1 MRTISKGRLALAA
14 TLVAAALVTLNAGA
28 TGAVADPES
37 GGPIRCATPGH
48 DPITVVFVHGAW
60 ADNSSWSAEVAEL
73 QHDGC
78 QVRAADVQVHDLA
91 TDATEVSDFVST
103 IPGPVLLVGHS
114 YGGAVITNA
123 ATSAPNVVGLVYV
136 DAYEPAVGE
145 AISQLGGATSAI
157 STHTF
162 AQIFNTIPGAPAGSL
177 NVVLTQ
183 NFYLSY
189 FANDLPRK
197 QALEQWATQTVAS
210 TAALQ
215 GPTTSTAWKTLPS
228 WAFISTGD
236 MIITPD
242 SLHSMAT
249 RADSNITTF
258 QGGSHVTL
266 VSHPRAVTATIGKA
280 LASLL
285 AAGK

>member
-1 MRTISKGRLALAA
+1 MRKISRGRLGVA
-14 TLVAAALVTLNAGA
+14 TAVVAAALLTVPISAS
-28 TGAVADPES
+28 GAVADS
-37 GGPIRCATPGH
+37 GGPVRCAAPGKT
-48 DPITVVFVHGAW
+48 PITVVFVHGAW
-60 ADNSSWSAEVAEL
+60 ADNSSWAAEVSEL

-78 QVRAADVQVHDLA
+78 QVRAADVQVNDLA
-91 TDATEVSDFVST
+91 SDATDVANFLST

-114 YGGAVITNA
+114 YGGAVISNA
-123 ATSAPNVVGLVYV
+123 ATHATNVVGLVYV
-136 DAYEPAVGE
+136 DAYEPEVGE

-162 AQIFNTIPGAPAGSL
+162 SEIFQTIPGAPAGSAD
-177 NVVLTQ
+177 VVLTQ
-183 NFYLSY
+183 NFYLSS
-189 FANDLPRK
+189 FASDMPRK

-215 GPTTSTAWKTLPS
+215 APSTAAAWHTIPS

-242 SLHSMAT
+242 SLRSMAV
-249 RADSNITTF
+249 RAHSQITTY

-266 VSHPRAVTATIGKA
+266 VSHPQAVTATIGKA

-285 AAGK
+285 ASGK

>member
-1 MRTISKGRLALAA
+1 MRRISQGRTALAA
-14 TLVAAALVTLNAGA
+14 AFVAAALLAMPMSASGA
-28 TGAVADPES
+28 TTDNGY
-37 GGPIRCATPGH
+37 PIRCAVPGQ
-48 DPITVVFVHGAW
+48 DPITVVLVHGAW
-60 ADNSSWSAEVAEL
+60 ADNSSWAGEVSEL
-73 QHDGC
+73 QRDGC

-91 TDATEVSDFVST
+91 TDATGVSDFVST

-114 YGGAVITNA
+114 YGGAVISNA
-123 ATSAPNVVGLVYV
+123 ATHAPNVVGLVYV

-157 STHTF
+157 ATHSF
-162 AQIFNTIPGAPAGSL
+162 SEIFQTIPGAPAGSL
-177 NVVLTQ
+177 DVVLTKD
-183 NFYLSY
+183 FYLNY
-189 FANDLPRK
+189 FASDLPKR

-215 GPTTSTAWKTLPS
+215 APATSAAWQTLPS

-242 SLHSMAT
+242 SLRSMAN
-249 RADSNITTF
+249 RAGSQITTF

-266 VSHPRAVTATIGKA
+266 VSHPGAVTATIGKA